1 MAITD
6 IINATVITRKL
17 LISKTVDIIFFF
29 SLYLVFDKIMKNNDT
44 QLEKQTTHGYTGVI
58 YACLHLTWL

>member
-6 IINATVITRKL
+6 IINATVIARKL
-17 LISKTVDIIFFF
+17 LISKTVDIIF

-44 QLEKQTTHGYTGVI
+44 QLEKQTMHGYTGVI